1 LLTPLVGIYE
11 LRLGDAHLPSG
22 AMEEAFE
29 LVGIDRSKPFF
40 DQGFQLLCRAAD
52 ALWSIGNSMYSVL
65 NENVMSGEGPE
76 G

>member
-1 LLTPLVGIYE
+1 
-11 LRLGDAHLPSG
+11 
-22 AMEEAFE
+22 MEEAFE